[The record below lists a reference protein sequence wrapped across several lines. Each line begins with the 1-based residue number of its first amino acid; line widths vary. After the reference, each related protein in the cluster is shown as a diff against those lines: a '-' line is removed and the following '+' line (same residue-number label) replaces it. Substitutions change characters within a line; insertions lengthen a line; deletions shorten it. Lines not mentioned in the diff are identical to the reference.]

1 MHIKGSGKRHGWR
14 SWLHRA
20 VKWMPGRLSWLAGF
34 LGLSV
39 LLYRMFFAAAPYNPG
54 FGDVLYFLVPW
65 FLVEVLSYFLAYR
78 LSPHEWREFISHVI
92 QGLHRGASSA
102 LWQIYG
108 GQLSR
113 IESDRINEVN
123 ALKQILEQLSNVL
136 QSIEQRRQEI
146 AAIKR
151 LYGRQ
156 LQAK

>member
-1 MHIKGSGKRHGWR
+1 VD
-14 SWLHRA
+14 A
-20 VKWMPGRLSWLAGF
+20 GRLSWLAGF

-78 LSPHEWREFISHVI
+78 LSPHDWRDFTSHVI

-102 LWQIYG
+102 IWQIYG

-113 IESDRINEVN
+113 VESDRNNEVN

-151 LYGRQ
+151 LYVRQ